1 MLVVGC
7 YSKLSNQSMA
17 GWRRV
22 ALAFLATAELLRG
35 GWRGALWAV
44 GCKVAKDNGRD
55 GIGRGK
61 YGEGQ
66 YSQKD
71 GIGQDFFRFY
81 LVRGRMVFAN

>member
-1 MLVVGC
+1 M
-7 YSKLSNQSMA
+7 
-17 GWRRV
+17 
-22 ALAFLATAELLRG
+22 
-35 GWRGALWAV
+35 
-44 GCKVAKDNGRD
+44 AKDNGRD